1 MTAPPLKSP
10 NFNFLADHDPQ
21 LLEYAARAERYVLDD
36 PNTTLIKLRQL
47 AEALAEDAAA
57 YDGMRLL
64 PEDDFSDILRR
75 LKREDIITQ
84 EMADIFHGL
93 RKAGNE
99 AAHEGGGTRQDAVS
113 QLKLAH
119 RLAVWFHRAF
129 RDPAFKPRPFLLPPA
144 PDGVAPEVKEELERL
159 RKARWDAEREA
170 DETEGALEVA
180 ERKREAAEAK
190 AAQLYADLEAALALV
205 HDNDPRQ
212 EHIARQHEVTVEQ
225 LRADAH
231 AASHEERAARQHQ
244 ARSAARA
251 FDLSEE
257 EARDQIDAQLRAS
270 GWEADAVVF
279 TWAHSARPEAD
290 RNMAIAAVPT
300 SAGPADYILYCG
312 LRAAAVIE
320 AKRSNTD
327 LRAALDEAARYGKAY
342 QALADETIASSSDA
356 THPIPLLFASNG
368 RPFTSESDPRS
379 GVWMRDV
386 RTGKTQAVKDWPTP
400 EELEKLL

>member
-75 LKREDIITQ
+75 LKQEGIITQ

-99 AAHEGGGTRQDAVS
+99 AAHEGGGTRQEAVS

-129 RDPAFKPRPFLLPPA
+129 RAPNFKPKPFLLPPA
-144 PDGVAPEVKEELERL
+144 PDGGSPELKEELERL

-170 DETEGALEVA
+170 EATEDALEEA
-180 ERKREAAEAK
+180 ERRRAAAEAK
-190 AAQLYADLEAALALV
+190 AAQLYADLDAALALA
-205 HDNDPRQ
+205 HETETRQ
-212 EHIARQHEVTVEQ
+212 QAMAGQHRGVISDLV
-225 LRADAH
+225 DA
-231 AASHEERAARQHQ
+231 AESSTDDERSARQHQ
-244 ARSAARA
+244 ARSAARS
-251 FDLSEE
+251 FDLSEA
-257 EARDQIDAQLRAS
+257 EARDRIDTQLRQK
-270 GWEADAVVF
+270 GWEVDSTVR
-279 TWAHSARPEAD
+279 TWDHGARPEAD
-290 RNMAIAAVPT
+290 RNMVIAFVPT
-300 SAGPADYILYCG
+300 GAGHADYVLYRG
-312 LRAAAVIE
+312 LRVAAIIE
-320 AKRSNTD
+320 AKRRNYD
-327 LRAALDEAARYGKAY
+327 LRAALDEAAGHGKAY
-342 QALADETIASSSDA
+342 RVLADECITEDSA
-356 THPIPLLFASNG
+356 TGHAIPLLFASNG
-368 RPFTSESDPRS
+368 RPHTSDSETRS
-379 GVWMRDV
+379 GIWMRDV
-386 RTGKTQAVKDWPTP
+386 RSGKTIVWKEWPTP
-400 EELEKLL
+400 EALEALL

>member
-1 MTAPPLKSP
+1 
-10 NFNFLADHDPQ
+10 
-21 LLEYAARAERYVLDD
+21 
-36 PNTTLIKLRQL
+36 
-47 AEALAEDAAA
+47 
-57 YDGMRLL
+57 
-64 PEDDFSDILRR
+64 
-75 LKREDIITQ
+75 
-84 EMADIFHGL
+84 
-93 RKAGNE
+93 
-99 AAHEGGGTRQDAVS
+99 
-113 QLKLAH
+113 LKLAH